1 MTTPETPDALAG
13 AAIERLTPHLPAV
26 GTTGPDTPGVDSAA
40 RSLHRTV
47 AARLHELGETEAL
60 AAFVRQPRND
70 SLVRRLL
77 ATAIREDPAYAA
89 ELTAAVAAVPPT
101 GAVTNSP
108 AGTTTAGTTT
118 ETAAAPPPA
127 PPRTGGRFSRRA
139 LLVGLT
145 VVVVVVA
152 VVCLIARNILGDLDD
167 SGGLTSQ
174 SSCADFRQAPK
185 EDRMRALQAIA
196 LARGVPELDSPFGLT
211 AVTEACAAQPER
223 RVGDVIASFR
233 D

>member
-1 MTTPETPDALAG
+1 MTTPESTDALAG
-13 AAIERLTPHLPAV
+13 AAIERLTPYLPAV

-47 AARLHELGETEAL
+47 AARLHALGETEAL
-60 AAFVRQPRND
+60 AEFVRQPRNN

-89 ELTAAVAAVPPT
+89 ELAAAVAAVPPPSAASQT
-101 GAVTNSP
+101 P
-108 AGTTTAGTTT
+108 AGPATA
-118 ETAAAPPPA
+118 TAAATPTPA
-127 PPRTGGRFSRRA
+127 PPGTGRRFSRRA
-139 LLVGLT
+139 LLIGLT
-145 VVVVVVA
+145 VVVVAVA

-174 SSCADFRQAPK
+174 SSCADFRQAPR

-211 AVTEACAAQPER
+211 AVTEACATQPER
-223 RVGDVIASFR
+223 RVGDVVASFR